1 MTDPVLTRDT
11 RSGMF
16 FRACGF
22 GPDRRMLFRSRET
35 AYAGP
40 LIAHPRFVVSA
51 ATLALLVVCACA
63 ALFFDEPVLR
73 WSARI
78 PPAVKAVAAYI
89 TTLGL
94 SGYMLVISAAAMVRT
109 LTLRGGE
116 GYAAL
121 RHGITL
127 LLERCFYVFASIACS
142 GVAAQVLKHVI
153 GRARP
158 RLIDVVGPLHFEMF
172 SFNAKLA
179 SFPSGHATSIF
190 SVATALGLLIP
201 RLRGIL
207 LGVAFV
213 VASSR
218 VVIGSH
224 YVSDTI
230 AGAGL
235 GVLISMGMAIL
246 LGNRRIAFTLTR
258 DRLLVKGSG
267 SVQPALATV
276 FCGARVPS

>member
-1 MTDPVLTRDT
+1 MTDPVLTGDT

-16 FRACGF
+16 FRGWGF
-22 GPDRRMLFRSRET
+22 GPDWTMLFRSRET
-35 AYAGP
+35 AYVGP
-40 LIAHPRFVVSA
+40 LIAHPRFVILTS
-51 ATLALLVVCACA
+51 TLALLIVCICTAW
-63 ALFFDEPVLR
+63 FFDEPVLR
-73 WSARI
+73 WLART
-78 PPAVKAVAAYI
+78 PPAVRAVAEYI

-94 SGYMLVISAAAMVRT
+94 SGYMLAISAAALVRT

-116 GYAAL
+116 SHAAL
-121 RHGITL
+121 RREITV
-127 LLERCFYVFASIACS
+127 LLERCFYVFACIACS

-158 RLIDVVGPLHFEMF
+158 RLIDVAGPLHFEMF

-201 RLRGIL
+201 RLRGVL
-207 LGVAFV
+207 LGTAFV

-235 GVLISMGMAIL
+235 GILVSMGLAIFL
-246 LGNRRIAFTLTR
+246 AKRRIAFTLAR

-267 SVQPALATV
+267 SVQPALATAL
-276 FCGARVPS
+276 CGARVSS